1 MAHMHHVRACV
12 PCAPRVYPRCAR
24 TSGLRSVCPRCA
36 RLRARTVCTVCLCSL
51 SSTCACSSPCLL
63 RVPMLCVLELCAFV
77 LDVWCCTGALVQ
89 RSPRS
94 CGLSLADVVDIAG
107 VRRSVLCAGAVHACV
122 VRACASHAPVACTCC
137 ACACCA
143 CLRCSRLRFPCSRCV
158 HLDHTCCARACCAC
172 PRCVHLR
179 AGCGACIPYMSDIRS
194 PLPPPRHQPRCALYP
209 LPPHSLHA
217 HFVIYAL
224 MPNHWSH
231 SLDSGSFT

>member
-1 MAHMHHVRACV
+1 MAHMHHMRACV

-94 CGLSLADVVDIAG
+94 CGLRSPTSSTSRGCAGQCFVLALCMLA
-107 VRRSVLCAGAVHACV
+107 LCALAPPMLPLRVPAVRAIAVHACV
-122 VRACASHAPVACTCC
+122 ARACASHARVACTLITP
-137 ACACCA
+137 AVRALA
-143 CLRCSRLRFPCSRCV
+143 VR
-158 HLDHTCCARACCAC
+158 ARAVCTFVLGVVPAFPTCLTLDLPFPLHGTSPGA
-172 PRCVHLR
+172 PSIPSHLIL
-179 AGCGACIPYMSDIRS
+179 CMPILSYM
-194 PLPPPRHQPRCALYP
+194 P
-209 LPPHSLHA
+209 
-217 HFVIYAL
+217 
-224 MPNHWSH
+224 
-231 SLDSGSFT
+231 